1 MAIKT
6 SGQIGLQEIA
16 NEYRDS
22 APHVVSELAGLTNG
36 LTSGAA
42 TKFSDF
48 YGKESAF
55 SPRIYNGDQVVGVY
69 LDSVDRDVYWMV
81 DIRTMG
87 NRFWS
92 NNSDFNFNSYSF
104 SNSSLPGISQPELY
118 SSVSI
123 NTTGSSSGRDAS
135 FWPSTI
141 TVHQQPTALN
151 NWIGIIRA
159 NDNAFGGR
167 VGYNLKLNITATGAS
182 GVYTAPNLWF
192 DKTAV
197 RADPGGS
204 PGPNSTTVMA
214 LFPPRCTPISYS
226 WTVGSS
232 AYTLTNTNA
241 RTVTVTNNSN
251 YYAGSYEFNT
261 GGFNWGGS
269 SLTCTAVLR
278 YNGINYTV
286 SRRIFVSSY
295 LSYEPAPPAD
305 GGGL

>member
-1 MAIKT
+1 
-6 SGQIGLQEIA
+6 
-16 NEYRDS
+16 
-22 APHVVSELAGLTNG
+22 
-36 LTSGAA
+36 
-42 TKFSDF
+42 
-48 YGKESAF
+48 
-55 SPRIYNGDQVVGVY
+55 
-69 LDSVDRDVYWMV
+69 MV

-123 NTTGSSSGRDAS
+123 NTTGSSGRGA
-135 FWPSTI
+135 I

-159 NDNAFGGR
+159 DDNPFGSR
-167 VGYNLKLNITATGAS
+167 SAYNLRLNITATGAS
-182 GVYTAPNLWF
+182 GLYTAPNLWF

-204 PGPNSTTVMA
+204 PAPNSTTVMA
-214 LFPPRCTPISYS
+214 LFHPRVTPISYS

-286 SRRIFVSSY
+286 SKRIFVSSY
-295 LSYEPAPPAD
+295 LSYEPAPPYD
-305 GGGL
+305 YGGGGQ